1 MAGPIFVLK
10 RKLQEVAEGTC
21 SSPMNLRARDEFQDV
36 KDKFN
41 QMLSS
46 LQSRT
51 KEDIAIL
58 ENILSQLKDKEPQNT
73 QKTTQIL
80 KNLISKKQK
89 TL

>member
-1 MAGPIFVLK
+1 MVGPIFVLK
-10 RKLQEVAEGTC
+10 RKLQEVSEGRCT
-21 SSPMNLRARDEFQDV
+21 SPMNLRARDEFQVV

-41 QMLSS
+41 IMLSS
-46 LQSRT
+46 LQART
-51 KEDIAIL
+51 KEDIATL
-58 ENILSQLKDKEPQNT
+58 ENVLSQLKDPQSI